1 MKPVILF
8 SALLALSISASSHDS
23 KAADETPVGLV
34 EELADIQLDIEEFDY
49 VYEGQQINLG
59 QEGELVLS
67 YFSSCRLERLKG
79 GQVEVGQKSSQ
90 TTGELLDQQTME
102 CVQSQLVASNEDTES
117 AVFVFRGSK
126 DDEGSGIRLY
136 STLPAIKVTRP
147 IAYAQINRMDLD
159 GENWLISLKPGLN
172 DLAKQAINLEP
183 GGTYQLVMNE
193 ERLTFTIARTAL
205 ATDNTVLGRV
215 IIY

>member
-102 CVQSQLVASNEDTES
+102 CDQSQLVASNEDTES

>member
-90 TTGELLDQQTME
+90 TTGD
-102 CVQSQLVASNEDTES
+102 CSV
-117 AVFVFRGSK
+117 
-126 DDEGSGIRLY
+126 
-136 STLPAIKVTRP
+136 
-147 IAYAQINRMDLD
+147 
-159 GENWLISLKPGLN
+159 GLF
-172 DLAKQAINLEP
+172 L
-183 GGTYQLVMNE
+183 
-193 ERLTFTIARTAL
+193 
-205 ATDNTVLGRV
+205 
-215 IIY
+215 